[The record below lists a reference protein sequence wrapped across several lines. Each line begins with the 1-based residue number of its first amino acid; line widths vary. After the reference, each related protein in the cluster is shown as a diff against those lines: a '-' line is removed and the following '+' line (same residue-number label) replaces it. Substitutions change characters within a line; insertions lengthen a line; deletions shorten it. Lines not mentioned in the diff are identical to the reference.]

1 MRFFEDVELK
11 DNLRDRL
18 RKIGGR
24 YTLYFLCIDALLID
38 FNSASALV
46 LRDIV
51 ADIDDISIEE
61 VTEDY
66 VASVIKAIS
75 KK

>member
-1 MRFFEDVELK
+1 MRFFESIKLTDS
-11 DNLRDRL
+11 LRECL
-18 RKIGGR
+18 EKGGKR
-24 YTLYFLCIDALLID
+24 NTLYFLCIDALLVD

-51 ADIDDISIEE
+51 ADIDDISIDE